1 MVGLYIVYV
10 VYVGVGS
17 WWESRRDEK
26 RRKIREAREEYDVA
40 NGLGFEV
47 GLEQGESS
55 DEEEER
61 TFGEGGD
68 IEWEPDQGGTYSHTL
83 SLPYSIAHSLS
94 FGFVCSDST
103 PNFRIYDSSFDPLN
117 LSSLLNRFHRLPL
130 TSLSFC
136 RFPHPTSPLPLSLPF
151 PFNIPHKPLY
161 TPLTPHPTSPNPITR
176 NSELIDLGNSSKEE

>member
-68 IEWEPDQGGTYSHTL
+68 IEWEPDQGGTYILTL
-83 SLPYSIAHSLS
+83 FPYL
-94 FGFVCSDST
+94 
-103 PNFRIYDSSFDPLN
+103 
-117 LSSLLNRFHRLPL
+117 
-130 TSLSFC
+130 
-136 RFPHPTSPLPLSLPF
+136 FP
-151 PFNIPHKPLY
+151 
-161 TPLTPHPTSPNPITR
+161 
-176 NSELIDLGNSSKEE
+176 

>member
-1 MVGLYIVYV
+1 MALITPFRVARHTFLRDVGFFTLAVLLTLTILYDSHIHLWEALTMVGLYIVYV

-55 DEEEER
+55 DDEEEER

-68 IEWEPDQGGTYSHTL
+68 IEWEPDQGGTYILTL
-83 SLPYSIAHSLS
+83 FPYL
-94 FGFVCSDST
+94 
-103 PNFRIYDSSFDPLN
+103 
-117 LSSLLNRFHRLPL
+117 
-130 TSLSFC
+130 
-136 RFPHPTSPLPLSLPF
+136 FP
-151 PFNIPHKPLY
+151 
-161 TPLTPHPTSPNPITR
+161 
-176 NSELIDLGNSSKEE
+176 